1 MKKKRNERRQ
11 YFAKDFK
18 MPINFPSPFIILKY
32 LLILFIISP
41 WLFILMYKIDL
52 KTYIQNIMENIFLV
66 NKEDGKKTN
75 GFF

>member
-1 MKKKRNERRQ
+1 MKRKRNERGQ
-11 YFAKDFK
+11 YVDKDFK
-18 MPINFPSPFIILKY
+18 MSITFPSPFIILKY
-32 LLILFIISP
+32 LLILFIVSP